1 LAVRT
6 RGDFATVAP
15 AMRRELTTIDP
26 LLRLWYV
33 HPTDELLAGPLAQ
46 PRISAY
52 LMSVFGIAALLLAAI
67 GLYGLMASLVRER
80 TREIGIRMALGAA
93 PERLRREVLVH
104 ALQVT
109 GAGAVVGIVAALATS
124 KLLTAM
130 LFELSPT
137 DPLALAAA
145 CGVLFVV
152 IVIAAYGPARRATKV
167 DPAIA
172 LRTD

>member
-1 LAVRT
+1 
-6 RGDFATVAP
+6 
-15 AMRRELTTIDP
+15 
-26 LLRLWYV
+26 
-33 HPTDELLAGPLAQ
+33 
-46 PRISAY
+46 
-52 LMSVFGIAALLLAAI
+52 MSVFGIAALLLAAI